1 MPTSLLLTLCTV
13 PDRETGLRLAEHL
26 VDQGLAAC
34 VSVSSPIT
42 SVFRWEGKRD
52 SAEEILLLIK
62 TTQQQYAALEAAILE
77 LHPYEL
83 PEIIAVPVE
92 QGMRGY
98 LDWVERCTTIKF

>member
-1 MPTSLLLTLCTV
+1 MPTPLLLTLCTV
-13 PDRETGLRLAEHL
+13 PDRETGLHLAEHL

-92 QGMRGY
+92 QGLRGY
-98 LDWVERCTTIKF
+98 LDWVERCTTINF